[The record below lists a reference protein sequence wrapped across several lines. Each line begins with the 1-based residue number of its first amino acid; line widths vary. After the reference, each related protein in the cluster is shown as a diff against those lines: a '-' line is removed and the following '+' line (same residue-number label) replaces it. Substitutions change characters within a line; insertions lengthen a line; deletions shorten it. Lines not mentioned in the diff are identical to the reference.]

1 MTMWV
6 WYRASPCMEM
16 KALKA
21 IYGNVGV
28 ALSLYM
34 EVFKS
39 EVKIFAIRDNIMEMR
54 FCFSLFTD
62 FVCHKLINYIKQ

>member
-1 MTMWV
+1 
-6 WYRASPCMEM
+6 MEM

-62 FVCHKLINYIKQ
+62 FVCHKL